1 MSVLP
6 KPSVGAGRPNYYAR
20 PTGRNSTWKDGRFF
34 VSKVGSGCSQSPSRS
49 LLGRSSDLCP
59 RQLALGDP
67 EPADLKHKQI
77 ESHSRVLCADNVA
90 SELAYLQHL
99 LRIIKSVHFEGRSPD
114 QSRGEKEKS
123 RRTIAGELGGT
134 EDKFAQIQCVY
145 SGEGRSRPAGP
156 RAQPPSHQPGPI
168 QRPSRSVLK
177 TFGQDRHGCSFDS

>member
-1 MSVLP
+1 MRFPEENWYELLSSSHQACILAPEGGDWMSVLP

-90 SELAYLQHL
+90 SE
-99 LRIIKSVHFEGRSPD
+99 
-114 QSRGEKEKS
+114 
-123 RRTIAGELGGT
+123 
-134 EDKFAQIQCVY
+134 
-145 SGEGRSRPAGP
+145 
-156 RAQPPSHQPGPI
+156 
-168 QRPSRSVLK
+168 
-177 TFGQDRHGCSFDS
+177 